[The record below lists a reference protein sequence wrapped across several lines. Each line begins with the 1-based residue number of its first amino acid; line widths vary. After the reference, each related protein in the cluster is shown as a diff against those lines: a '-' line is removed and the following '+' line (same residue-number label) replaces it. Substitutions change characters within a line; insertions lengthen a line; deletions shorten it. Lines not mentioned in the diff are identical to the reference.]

1 MRFMKFL
8 DLPFYNQLQVIKK
21 PPNPQR
27 NFIIKIS
34 PRNIATIA
42 TFRELYYFAVGD

>member
-21 PPNPQR
+21 PHTHKE
-27 NFIIKIS
+27 ILLLK
-34 PRNIATIA
+34 
-42 TFRELYYFAVGD
+42 